1 MKFSLVILLF
11 LSGFSASAQYDVDS
25 VNGDSDSKEPK
36 LDLYEIKKKIYV
48 GGDLSMRFG
57 NLTYIYAAPL
67 AGYEFYKG
75 ISAGITGIYQLVRVN
90 NGFGVVSES
99 TYGGGLFVRYRPLD
113 FLLVQTEFDLLN
125 TVNYTSAPG
134 NRINFPV
141 FMLGAG
147 YAGSMGQRAYYNV
160 MLMYDFIDDP
170 NMTVPRI
177 VPFAPLY
184 LRYGFVW
191 YLG

>member
-11 LSGFSASAQYDVDS
+11 LSGFSASAQYDIDS
-25 VNGDSDSKEPK
+25 ANADSDLKEPK
-36 LDLYEIKKKIYV
+36 LDIYEIKKKIYV

-113 FLLVQTEFDLLN
+113 FLLVQTEFDMLN

-147 YAGSMGQRAYYNV
+147 YAGSLGQRAYYNV